1 MNALDQ
7 GSGCRAGTENTCDM
21 GFPVMNR
28 PHGVTRYRGDI
39 GEIQGR
45 YHGRTGSRSLTLT
58 LTLTRTR
65 TRTLTPTLTP
75 TRSRSSSRSC
85 PISPLHLPY
94 ISPTSPQVTQ
104 LLAQLPASI
113 TEEYAPHPPTLTH
126 PHLHS
131 LTHPNP
137 IPIPNPN
144 PHPHP
149 NPNPN
154 RHRYVLIAETDHVF
168 LR

>member
-1 MNALDQ
+1 MYYHFKKLQAANPCTEMTGFTRMLNSVGAKPDGLMDEIPTVLVNALDQ

-65 TRTLTPTLTP
+65 TRTLTITRTPTPTLTP
-75 TRSRSSSRSC
+75 TTRWPC
-85 PISPLHLPY
+85 
-94 ISPTSPQVTQ
+94 
-104 LLAQLPASI
+104 
-113 TEEYAPHPPTLTH
+113 
-126 PHLHS
+126 
-131 LTHPNP
+131 
-137 IPIPNPN
+137 
-144 PHPHP
+144 
-149 NPNPN
+149 
-154 RHRYVLIAETDHVF
+154 
-168 LR
+168 